1 MKNKININLKSYG
14 IFLLLIFSATLLQAQ
29 NKTDSLF
36 HILSTK
42 DLNESEQSILYS
54 EIAKAYLRTDLD
66 SARIYAT
73 KGLLLAERS
82 EYIDGVLKNTI
93 TLGDIALRKDSL
105 IEASNI
111 YIKATEISKYAS
123 DKNSVLNVWL
133 LLGYTHDLLSDYD
146 RSLEY
151 YFTGLHIAD
160 SLKLT
165 TPKSTFYNNIA
176 IIHNKIGNYRKAI
189 DYYFK
194 AASILKEIDK
204 EYYYANTLLNIG
216 NVYISLNS
224 IDTALIYL
232 NKSKKINERINNH
245 YGLLNY
251 YANIGEIELRAGA
264 YEKALISFNHELK
277 EINKLDESF
286 FGSRVFLKTAAYL
299 NLGDVYL
306 RKENYEKA
314 IDNYNKVIRLATKS
328 SFLEEITSAYEGL
341 SHVYEKINKSD
352 SALVYYKLFQKY
364 NDSLKREETIKKISE
379 LEMDYKLLEE
389 RKLMQLE
396 KERMESRQKVKRLIY
411 LLIIG
416 ASISGLL
423 IFLLLFIHQKDKHLQ
438 SQLKEQN
445 LAKELEYKNKELTTN
460 VMYLLKKNEFI
471 SEISNKLKVVDSDT
485 IIVQP
490 KIIADIINELD
501 KNSSNKV
508 WTEFETRFQ
517 DIYGDFYKRLNE
529 RFPAITP
536 NELKLCAFL
545 KLNMSTKEISSITYQ
560 STETLKKARFRLRKK
575 LGLNRDENLMA
586 FLNQV

>member
-42 DLNESEQSILYS
+42 DLNESEQSILYF

-111 YIKATEISKYAS
+111 YIKATKISKYAS
-123 DKNSVLNVWL
+123 DKNSVLKVWL

-160 SLKLT
+160 SLNLT
-165 TPKSTFYNNIA
+165 ATQSTFYNNIA

-194 AASILKEIDK
+194 AASILKETDN

-299 NLGDVYL
+299 DLGDVYL

-445 LAKELEYKNKELTTN
+445 MAKELEYKNKELTTN

-490 KIIADIINELD
+490 KIITDIINELD